1 MIMTTTLEEV
11 ALQFDP
17 VGSWAVVGLVAA
29 ALAAVLFAVPP
40 DRSRVSRGRLVTLVL
55 LRLAAFLALVAC
67 MLRPTFV
74 AEAKA
79 RQRGTV
85 LVLADASES
94 MTVADGPNG
103 RTRWQEMTAAL
114 DSARDAAR
122 DLTRSGAFD
131 LSVWRFDR
139 ESRPVPPV
147 ADDPFPLGAWQDGPA
162 ADETAIGAALDD
174 CLRATAGQTLAG
186 VVVLSD
192 GAQHAYAPRDLP
204 PQTAARQLAE
214 TGTPLWSITFGQ
226 QRGAGQGRDAAVV
239 NLAVA
244 EKVYVKNALEVAGRV
259 RLEGLAGAAV
269 VRLLAENDGGRM
281 EEVARTTVRAT
292 TPGGEEPVRLA
303 WTPKSVGERKISLVV
318 EPQEGEVIVANNELS
333 TFVEVVDGG
342 LRVLYLE
349 GALRVEQ
356 RFLRRVLASSPDM
369 QVDFQWIDSSRR
381 DRWPEDL
388 GRTLAA
394 DYDVFL
400 IGDLDSA
407 ALRAEDLRAILGKV
421 NAGAGIGLLGGFH
434 AFEAGGWA
442 SSALGPLVPFEAD
455 RLARQPFDGP
465 VREGLHLPG
474 PLRMVPDKR
483 FGNVSILRLGA
494 SEQDTR
500 AAWEALPPLAGASRI
515 GRLTPAAKTLAGTAD
530 DQPLLVA
537 REYGEGRVLAFAAD
551 STWRWV
557 MQGAGEQHRRFWRQL
572 VLWLAKQDD
581 AEQDALWVRLAQRR
595 ISPGTPLEFDAGLT
609 KPDGSAVADVSMD
622 GTLVA
627 PGGQRRPIRI
637 ARQAGGF
644 SGVIADCAE
653 PGDWTL
659 IVKAAKPGD
668 PTPRE
673 RAARFTVF
681 RQDLE
686 LANPRSNPL
695 LMRQLAEGTTGGV
708 RLPEELPAI
717 FAELAARPPA
727 FETREQWSYSPWDK
741 WPMLLLLAGCMS
753 AEWFLRKRW
762 GLV

>member
-1 MIMTTTLEEV
+1 MIMTTALEEV

-29 ALAAVLFAVPP
+29 VLAAVLFAVPP

-139 ESRPVPPV
+139 EARPVPPA

-162 ADETAIGAALDD
+162 ADETAIGAAIDD

-204 PQTAARQLAE
+204 PQTAARQLTEA
-214 TGTPLWSITFGQ
+214 GTPLWSITFGQ

-239 NLAVA
+239 NLAAA

-303 WTPKSVGERKISLVV
+303 WTPTSVGERKIALVV

-515 GRLTPAAKTLAGTAD
+515 GRLTPAAKSLAGTAD
-530 DQPLLVA
+530 GQPLLVA

-695 LMRQLAEGTTGGV
+695 LMRQLAEVTTGGV